1 MSKSKSN
8 IATVPLTIEADNLS
22 VAWAKILLRIIDNPG
37 TEIAP
42 LVVSLTGFDQDNALG
57 EDLSF
62 RAKVDELL
70 ETKGKS
76 SVENVGFTIFPERYW
91 AIAGGSRKNLFELYE
106 KSFGRMQAMYPNK
119 NGRGLYFQRLMMY
132 GQGPCEGNQLE
143 WIISQYTGRTG
154 VRRSMLQA
162 SIFDPSKDHV
172 ASAQLGFPCLQHVS
186 FEPTS
191 AGLVVNAF
199 YATQQ
204 IFDKAYGNY
213 LGLTH
218 LGKFMAHELGVDL
231 ERVNIFVGVAKLER
245 ITKSDKGLRDLVID
259 ARSLVKHQDKDL
271 QPMKLVE
278 RA

>member
-8 IATVPLTIEADNLS
+8 IATVPMLIEAENLS
-22 VAWAKILLRIIDNPG
+22 VAWAKILLRIIDHPG

-42 LVVSLTGFDQDNALG
+42 LVVSLTGFDEDNAVA
-57 EDLSF
+57 EDAAF
-62 RAKVDELL
+62 RTKLDELL
-70 ETKGKS
+70 EVNGKS
-76 SVENVGFTIFPERYW
+76 SIENVGFTIFPERYW
-91 AIAGGSRKNLFELYE
+91 EISGGNRERLFDLYK
-106 KSFGRMQAMYPNK
+106 KSFGRMKARYPSK

-132 GQGPCEGNQLE
+132 GRGPCDGNQLE
-143 WIISQYTGRTG
+143 WIISQYTARTG

-172 ASAQLGFPCLQHVS
+172 ATAQLGFPCLQHVS

-218 LGKFMAHELGVDL
+218 LGKFMAHELGIDL

-245 ITKSDKGLRDLVID
+245 ITKNDQGLNGLVTE
-259 ARSLVKHQDKDL
+259 ARSLVTESESKF
-271 QPMKLVE
+271 QPMNLLE

>member
-1 MSKSKSN
+1 MSKSKLN
-8 IATVPLTIEADNLS
+8 IATVPLMIEAENLS

-42 LVVSLTGFDQDNALG
+42 LVVSLTGFDENNALA
-57 EDLSF
+57 EDQAF
-62 RAKVDELL
+62 RTKLDELL
-70 ETKGKS
+70 EHKDKS
-76 SVENVGFTIFPERYW
+76 SIENVGFTIFPERYRV
-91 AIAGGSRKNLFELYE
+91 ISGGNRKRLFKLYR
-106 KSFGRMQAMYPNK
+106 KSFGRMKAMYPSK
-119 NGRGLYFQRLMMY
+119 NWRGLYFQRLVMY
-132 GQGPCEGNQLE
+132 GRGPCKGNQLE
-143 WIISQYTGRTG
+143 WIISQYTARTG

-172 ASAQLGFPCLQHVS
+172 ATAQLGFPCLQHVS

-218 LGKFMAHELGVDL
+218 LGKFMAHELGVGL
-231 ERVNIFVGVAKLER
+231 VRVNIFVGVAKLER
-245 ITKSDKGLRDLVID
+245 ITKSDQGLNELVTD
-259 ARSLVKHQDKDL
+259 ARSLVKASENKFKS
-271 QPMKLVE
+271 MSFME
-278 RA
+278 GA

>member
-8 IATVPLTIEADNLS
+8 IATVPLMIEAENLS
-22 VAWAKILLRIIDNPG
+22 IAWAKILLRIIDNPG

-42 LVVSLTGFDQDNALG
+42 LVVSLTGFDEDNALA
-57 EDLSF
+57 EDHAF
-62 RAKVDELL
+62 RTKLDELL
-70 ETKGKS
+70 ELKDKS
-76 SVENVGFTIFPERYW
+76 SIENVGFTIFPERYW
-91 AIAGGSRKNLFELYE
+91 AIAGGNRKNLFELYT
-106 KSFGRMQAMYPNK
+106 KSFGRMKAMYPSK

-172 ASAQLGFPCLQHVS
+172 ATAQLGFPCLQHVS

-218 LGKFMAHELGVDL
+218 LGKFMAHELGIDL

-245 ITKSDKGLRDLVID
+245 ITKSDQGLKELVAD
-259 ARSLVKHQDKDL
+259 ARSLVEESGHEFH
-271 QPMKLVE
+271 PMNLVE
-278 RA
+278 RV

>member
-8 IATVPLTIEADNLS
+8 TATAPLTIEAENLS
-22 VAWAKILLRIIDNPG
+22 VAWAKILLRIIDNLG

-42 LVVSLTGFDQDNALG
+42 LVVSLTGFDENNALA
-57 EDLSF
+57 EDQVF
-62 RAKVDELL
+62 RKKVDELL
-70 ETKGKS
+70 ILKNKS
-76 SVENVGFTIFPERYW
+76 SIENVGFTIFPERYW
-91 AIAGGSRKNLFELYE
+91 AISGGNRKSLFELYS
-106 KSFGRMQAMYPNK
+106 KSFGRMKAMYPSK

-132 GQGPCEGNQLE
+132 GRGPCEGNQLE
-143 WIISQYTGRTG
+143 WIISQYMARTG

-172 ASAQLGFPCLQHVS
+172 ATAQLGFPCLQHVS

-245 ITKSDKGLRDLVID
+245 ITKSDQGLNELVTD
-259 ARSLVKHQDKDL
+259 ARNLVKASENKFKPTNL
-271 QPMKLVE
+271 ME